1 MSFAN
6 ISIGRKLA
14 AGFAAVVL
22 IVALMGAL
30 VFQNLVSI
38 STATTANNTS
48 TATLAAA
55 DSALSALVEQQ
66 NAVRAFAATG
76 DKSFPP
82 RIKGFQDDFGKA
94 ADKLDA
100 LATDDTL
107 HGQVAALRQEA
118 ETVAAQ
124 EADQVAL
131 RQDPARAAEIPASI
145 LTKGRLTE
153 SRRIL
158 KSNTDAQHE
167 LLTTRAA
174 QQTKALASAKMALA
188 LGGLA
193 SVLLAV
199 LLGWVI
205 TRAIAGPVSAM
216 TTIMGRLA
224 KGELHLDVP
233 HAGRKDEIGRM
244 ADAVQTFKDAGLAK
258 QRLEAEAVEERRKS
272 EELRESAE
280 AARARTAEEQAQVVA
295 ALAGGLEQLSSGNLT
310 FRLRQTFSPAYE
322 KLQADFNQAI
332 AKVQATMQ
340 GIAGT
345 AGGIR
350 GGAREVSSASDDL
363 ARRTERQA
371 ASLEETAAAVE
382 EITATVR
389 KSADGA
395 GEARDVASRAHTQAV
410 QSGDVVCEAVEAMAQ
425 IENSARQITQII
437 GVIDEIAFQTNL
449 LALNAGV
456 EAARAGD
463 AGRGFA
469 VVATEVRALAQRSAD
484 AAKEIKA
491 LIMASSGQVET
502 GVDLVRRTG
511 EALEKIVGQVA
522 RLNGLVSDIAGAAQ
536 EQSVAMQQV
545 STTVTDMDRT
555 TQQNAAMVEEAS
567 AASVALATE
576 ADTLAR
582 LIGQFRVDAGDAP
595 AAPAPAG
602 VPRPPKRDAAGRHRP
617 TFDRVLDC
625 EATVERA

>member
-22 IVALMGAL
+22 IVVLMGAL

-38 STATTANNTS
+38 STATTANNAS

-82 RIKGFQDDFGKA
+82 RIKGFQDDFGKV

-107 HGQVAALRQEA
+107 RGQVAALRQEA
-118 ETVAAQ
+118 EKVGQEEAAQ
-124 EADQVAL
+124 IAL

-158 KSNTDAQHE
+158 KSITEAQHD

-174 QQTKALASAKMALA
+174 QQTKALASAKMALGI
-188 LGGLA
+188 GGLA
-193 SVLLAV
+193 SVLLAG
-199 LLGWVI
+199 LLGWLI

-216 TTIMGRLA
+216 TTVMGRLS
-224 KGELHLDVP
+224 KGELHLTVP

-258 QRLEAEAVEERRKS
+258 QRLEAEAVEERRKT

-310 FRLRQTFSPAYE
+310 FRLRQAFDPAYE
-322 KLQADFNQAI
+322 KLRADFNQAI
-332 AKVQATMQ
+332 AKMQETMH
-340 GIAGT
+340 GIAGS
-345 AGGIR
+345 ASGIR
-350 GGAREVSSASDDL
+350 GGAREVSGASSDL

-371 ASLEETAAAVE
+371 ASLEEAAAAIE
-382 EITATVR
+382 EITTVVR
-389 KSADGA
+389 KSAEGA
-395 GEARDVASRAHTQAV
+395 SEARDVASKAHTEAV
-410 QSGDVVCEAVEAMAQ
+410 QSGAVVREAVEAMAG

-437 GVIDEIAFQTNL
+437 SVIDEIAFQTNL

-469 VVATEVRALAQRSAD
+469 VVAVEVRALAQRSAA

-491 LIMASSGQVET
+491 LITTSSDQVET

-511 EALEKIVGQVA
+511 EALQQIVEQVA
-522 RLNGLVSDIAGAAQ
+522 RLNGLVSDIAGATK
-536 EQSVAMQQV
+536 EQALGMQQV
-545 STTVTDMDRT
+545 NTTVADMDRT

-567 AASVALATE
+567 AASEALAAE
-576 ADTLAR
+576 AETLAL
-582 LIGQFRVDAGDAP
+582 LIGQFRVDDSQGAVAGSPPRTAQ
-595 AAPAPAG
+595 AA
-602 VPRPPKRDAAGRHRP
+602 
-617 TFDRVLDC
+617 
-625 EATVERA
+625 

>member
-22 IVALMGAL
+22 IVALMAGL
-30 VFQNLVSI
+30 VFQNLASI
-38 STATTANNTS
+38 SAATAANNAS

-55 DSALSALVEQQ
+55 DSALSALVEAQ
-66 NAVRAFAATG
+66 NAVRGYAATG

-82 RIKGFQDDFGKA
+82 RIAGFQDGFRQA

-100 LATDDTL
+100 LATDDAFR
-107 HGQVAALRQEA
+107 GQVKALRQEA
-118 ETVAAQ
+118 DKVAEE
-124 EADQVAL
+124 EADQIAL
-131 RQDPARAAEIPASI
+131 RNDPARAADLPGSI

-158 KSNTDAQHE
+158 KGITDAQQALVTAH
-167 LLTTRAA
+167 AA
-174 QQTKALASAKMALA
+174 QQSKALASAKMALEI
-188 LGGLA
+188 GGVA

-199 LLGWVI
+199 LLGWAI
-205 TRAIAGPVSAM
+205 TRAIAHPVSAM
-216 TTIMGRLA
+216 TAVMGRLA
-224 KGELHLDVP
+224 HGELHLPVP
-233 HAGRKDEIGRM
+233 HTGRRDEVGRM
-244 ADAVQTFKDAGLAK
+244 ADAVQTFKDAALAK
-258 QRLEAEAVEERRKS
+258 QRLEAEAVEERRKT

-310 FRLRQTFSPAYE
+310 FRLRQAFGPAYE
-322 KLQADFNQAI
+322 KLRADFNQAI
-332 AKVQATMQ
+332 AKMQETMH
-340 GIAGT
+340 GIAGS

-371 ASLEETAAAVE
+371 ASLEETAAAIE

-389 KSADGA
+389 KSAEGA
-395 GEARDVASRAHTQAV
+395 REARDVASRAHSEAV
-410 QSGDVVCEAVEAMAQ
+410 QSGDVVRDAVEAMAG
-425 IENSARQITQII
+425 IEHSAQQITQII

-456 EAARAGD
+456 EAARAGE

-469 VVATEVRALAQRSAD
+469 VVASEVRALAQRSAD

-491 LIMASSGQVET
+491 LITASTGQVET
-502 GVDLVRRTG
+502 GVELVRRTG
-511 EALEKIVGQVA
+511 EALQQIEVQVS

-545 STTVTDMDRT
+545 NTTVNDMDRT

-576 ADTLAR
+576 AETLAR
-582 LIGQFRVDAGDAP
+582 LIGQFRVESDEARR
-595 AAPAPAG
+595 AA
-602 VPRPPKRDAAGRHRP
+602 
-617 TFDRVLDC
+617 
-625 EATVERA
+625 

>member
-6 ISIGRKLA
+6 LSIGRKLA

-22 IVALMGAL
+22 IVALMAAL
-30 VFQNLVSI
+30 VFQSLTSI
-38 STATTANNTS
+38 SAATTANNTS

-66 NAVRAFAATG
+66 NAVRGFAATG
-76 DKSFPP
+76 DQSFLP
-82 RIKGFQDDFGKA
+82 RITGYQDGFRKA
-94 ADKLDA
+94 ADRLDA
-100 LATDDTL
+100 LAAGDAF
-107 HGQVAALRQEA
+107 HAQVQALRQEA
-118 ETVAAQ
+118 DKVAQ
-124 EADQVAL
+124 EEADQIAL
-131 RQDPARAAEIPASI
+131 RQDPAKAADVPASI

-153 SRRIL
+153 SRQIL
-158 KSNTDAQHE
+158 KGITDAQQA
-167 LLTTRAA
+167 LLSARAA
-174 QQTKALASAKMALA
+174 QQAKALASARMDLA
-188 LGGLA
+188 VGGLA

-199 LLGWVI
+199 VLGWII

-216 TTIMGRLA
+216 TAVMGRLA
-224 KGELHLDVP
+224 QGELHLPVP
-233 HAGRKDEIGRM
+233 HTGRRDEVGRM

-258 QRLEAEAVEERRKS
+258 QRLEAEAVEERRRT

-280 AARARTAEEQAQVVA
+280 ATRARTAQEQAEVVA

-332 AKVQATMQ
+332 AKVQAAMQ
-340 GIAGT
+340 GIAGS

-350 GGAREVSSASDDL
+350 GGSREVSGASDDL

-371 ASLEETAAAVE
+371 ASLEETAAAIE
-382 EITATVR
+382 EITTTVR
-389 KSADGA
+389 KSAEGA
-395 GEARDVASRAHTQAV
+395 GEARNVASRAHAQAV
-410 QSGDVVCEAVEAMAQ
+410 ESGDVVREAVEAMAK
-425 IENSARQITQII
+425 IENSASQITQII

-469 VVATEVRALAQRSAD
+469 VVASEVRALAQRSAD

-491 LIMASSGQVET
+491 LIMASTGQVET

-511 EALEKIVGQVA
+511 EALEKIVGQVS

-545 STTVTDMDRT
+545 SATVTDMDRT

-567 AASVALATE
+567 AASVALAGE
-576 ADTLAR
+576 ADTLAH
-582 LIGQFRVDAGDAP
+582 LIGQFRVDGGDVP
-595 AAPAPAG
+595 A
-602 VPRPPKRDAAGRHRP
+602 V
-617 TFDRVLDC
+617 
-625 EATVERA
+625 ATVRSRARAA